1 MVNVSRTAA
10 YRRCSMAVVMVTAVL
25 MTVLVLSPSL
35 HARRVKIEHSINSGH
50 GQAYIDA
57 TTQIAELFNASQD
70 EIEVEVTVLSNYNEA
85 VIVRV
90 AGGAA
95 PDALTTNRYG
105 DFAGRNMLFAMDS
118 FLAKS
123 GLERRF
129 VPAALEHGRWDG
141 QLVQLPLFVQPAVTY
156 YNTWLFDASG
166 VESPNELDARNAWNW
181 DTLIDVGKKIARDTT
196 GDGIL
201 DVYATGGS
209 WVSIERMIFWIGQSG
224 AYYFDRYT
232 NPTESRVKT
241 PEFERALNYVHS
253 LAHQHHITEPTG
265 LTGMPVEMFTNGN
278 AGTMFDGPWRI
289 AGLRT
294 AGMPDESWDVAP
306 MLSGPVGKP
315 AFVHVDG
322 VQIANASPH
331 PESVWKWFTF
341 LTADPKANE
350 ILIQVVNRPTAY
362 IPTLM
367 KYTDMITVGGHPRH
381 AKTFWEILTTATEA
395 VPIVP
400 LVMNTNRF
408 FTAHSPVMNRFLR
421 GQQSVTATI
430 EELDHA
436 FTQIL
441 KESHNP

>member
-1 MVNVSRTAA
+1 
-10 YRRCSMAVVMVTAVL
+10 VL
-25 MTVLVLSPSL
+25 WGL
-35 HARRVKIEHSINSGH
+35 
-50 GQAYIDA
+50 Q
-57 TTQIAELFNASQD
+57 QI
-70 EIEVEVTVLSNYNEA
+70 
-85 VIVRV
+85 
-90 AGGAA
+90 G
-95 PDALTTNRYG
+95 
-105 DFAGRNMLFAMDS
+105 
-118 FLAKS
+118 
-123 GLERRF
+123 
-129 VPAALEHGRWDG
+129 
-141 QLVQLPLFVQPAVTY
+141 
-156 YNTWLFDASG
+156 LFDAAG
-166 VESPNELDARNAWNW
+166 LESPNELDARRAWDW
-181 DTLIDVGKKIARDTT
+181 DTLIDVGKKIARDNT

-224 AYYFDRYT
+224 AYYFNRFT
-232 NPTESRVKT
+232 NPTESRVWT

-253 LAHQHHITEPTG
+253 LAHEHHITEPAG
-265 LTGMPVEMFTNGN
+265 LTGMPVEKFTNGQ

-306 MLSGPVGKP
+306 MLTGPAGKP

-331 PESVWKWFTF
+331 PESVWKWFSF
-341 LTADPKANE
+341 LTADAKANE

-367 KYTDMITVGGHPRH
+367 KYTDMITVGGQPRH

-400 LVMNTNRF
+400 LVLDTNRF
-408 FTAHSPVMNRFLR
+408 FSAHSPVMSRFLR
-421 GQQSVTATI
+421 GEQSVTATI
-430 EELDHA
+430 EALDHS

-441 KESHNP
+441 KEQQ